1 MFQQFVELV
10 MNLPLVFVL
19 FVFFFDFAL
28 EHLEEFG
35 FEQHFLYGDEN
46 FQDHLKDL
54 TLCEF
59 EANAVGNDHLVVDQ
73 LVSVQIDEVVQLVV
87 DYLELLPDELF
98 EQEDISVLVHVVKS
112 VDVCSQCSPD
122 LPSVCAF
129 EAVKAVRVRMDIFQL
144 ADVDEVFALHYY

>member
-1 MFQQFVELV
+1 VRVQLANEGADDGFGGVEDVEAADVFQQFVELV

-19 FVFFFDFAL
+19 FVFLFDFAL

-73 LVSVQIDEVVQLVV
+73 LVSV
-87 DYLELLPDELF
+87 
-98 EQEDISVLVHVVKS
+98 
-112 VDVCSQCSPD
+112 
-122 LPSVCAF
+122 
-129 EAVKAVRVRMDIFQL
+129 
-144 ADVDEVFALHYY
+144 